1 MPKKKNEDDN
11 EMEPLVEAPKTGEK
25 KSAID
30 GVLVSESEFK
40 GNKMLVMKKSPDDK
54 FPLQFG
60 LGKAK
65 QIMDNIAAIEEFLRK
80 NGR

>member
-1 MPKKKNEDDN
+1 MPKKKNED
-11 EMEPLVEAPKTGEK
+11 EETESLVEAPTDK

-30 GVLVSESEFK
+30 GVLVSEGEFK
-40 GNKMLVMKKSPDDK
+40 GNKMLIMKKSADDK
-54 FPLQFG
+54 YPLQFG